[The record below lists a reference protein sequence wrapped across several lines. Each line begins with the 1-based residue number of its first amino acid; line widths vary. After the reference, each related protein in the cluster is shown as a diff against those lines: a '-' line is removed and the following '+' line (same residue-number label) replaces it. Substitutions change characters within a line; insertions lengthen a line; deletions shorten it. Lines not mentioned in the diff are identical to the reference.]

1 MPNRY
6 ISLFKMYRKMPIFS
20 KPRQAP
26 NQFSAKMRYV
36 HLTDCEAAGQ
46 RCGQMEQVAC
56 EAKMVHVVGLGGAES
71 GPECGGR
78 VDPPGKRVHIAC
90 EAEIVYTAKYA
101 RLMHASFPVWCVRL
115 HCLMLIACLS

>member
-1 MPNRY
+1 
-6 ISLFKMYRKMPIFS
+6 
-20 KPRQAP
+20 
-26 NQFSAKMRYV
+26 MRYV

-56 EAKMVHVVGLGGAES
+56 EAEMVHVVGLGGAES

-115 HCLMLIACLS
+115 HCLMLIACLSWQSLFILPAPALRGSGGGGLE